1 MKIKYRITL
10 LFTLVVTLLLFML
23 CGSIYYFSGLTRQ
36 NTFANRLRNRALST
50 VSILL
55 KVKGINNEILKKIDQ
70 STIITI
76 QDKSVAVYDD
86 RNREI
91 YAYHDSDATL
101 LVLDPALIDKARNL
115 GEYRFTKDGREAVAL
130 TYRSRGITYTV
141 VAAAYDEDG
150 LEKMSQL
157 KIILIISFF
166 AGILITFITGI
177 IFSSSIV
184 APIQK
189 ITQEVKEI
197 SSQHLSRRIE
207 LHGPR
212 DELHELS
219 QTFNQL
225 LARLEASFQIQ
236 RHFIAN
242 ASHELSTPLTSI
254 SSQLEIS
261 LQQNRQVDEY
271 KEVLQS
277 VYDDVRNLTQL
288 TRGLLEIAKASGT
301 SEGMELALIRMDELL
316 MKLPSDVRKTNAQYQ
331 VLLDFDSFP
340 EEEDNL
346 LVFGNPDLLYSAIRN
361 IVINGCKY
369 GRNHLAEVQLGFSE
383 HAIEVTVTDHGPG
396 ISEDEQLLIF
406 QPFYRSRDTQE
417 IQGFGLGL
425 SLAQHIIALHK
436 GRIHIVSQPG
446 QGTRFSILFPIA
458 KAYYTLKQDTG
469 IS

>member
-10 LFTLVVTLLLFML
+10 LFTLVVTLLLFIL
-23 CGSIYYFSGLTRQ
+23 CGAIYYFSDLTRQ

-50 VSILL
+50 ASILL
-55 KVKGINNEILKKIDQ
+55 KVKGINNEMLKRIDQ
-70 STIITI
+70 STFITI

-86 RNREI
+86 TNREI
-91 YAYHDSDATL
+91 YAYHDSGAAL
-101 LVLDPALIDKARNL
+101 LTLDPALINKARSQ
-115 GEYRFTKDGREAVAL
+115 GEYRFTRDGREVIAL
-130 TYRSRGITYTV
+130 TYRSRGIPYTV

-219 QTFNQL
+219 RTFNEL
-225 LARLEASFQIQ
+225 LTRLEASFQIQ

-271 KEVLQS
+271 REVLHS

-301 SEGMELALIRMDELL
+301 SEGMELVLIRMDELL
-316 MKLPSDVRKTNAQYQ
+316 MKLPSDVRKANAAYQ
-331 VLLDFDSFP
+331 VSLDFDSFP

-346 LVFGNPDLLYSAIRN
+346 LVFGNPDLLYSAVRN

-369 GRNHLAEVQLGFSE
+369 GNKHQAEVQLGFTDN
-383 HAIEVTVTDHGPG
+383 AIEITVTDDGPG
-396 ISEDEQLLIF
+396 ISQDEQSLIF
-406 QPFYRSRDTQE
+406 QPFYRSRNTQE
-417 IQGFGLGL
+417 VQGFGLGL
-425 SLAQHIIALHK
+425 SLAQHIITLHK
-436 GRIHIVSQPG
+436 GRLRIASEPG
-446 QGTRFSILFPIA
+446 QGTRFSVVFPIA
-458 KAYYTLKQDTG
+458 KAYYTLKQDT
-469 IS
+469 SV